1 MTATAPSQTP
11 PPPTDDGPRC
21 VVLLDDEKAY
31 LELLGESLRGSL
43 SCPVVG
49 FTNPQRCLDTLPSLR
64 VGMIITD
71 FQMPGLNGVEF
82 IEKAQR
88 IYPEV
93 PILMITAYANDI
105 PQEQLAKLPAL
116 KGIVKKPFRWPQLA
130 EHIAKYWPSTTTA
143 PFASG
148 A

>member
-1 MTATAPSQTP
+1 MTATAPSQKTP
-11 PPPTDDGPRC
+11 PSDDGPRC

-43 SCPVVG
+43 ACPVVG
-49 FTNPQRCLDTLPSLR
+49 FTNPQRCLDTLPNLR

-88 IYPEV
+88 LCPEV
-93 PILMITAYANDI
+93 PVLMITAYAYEI
-105 PQEQLAKLPAL
+105 PPQQLAKLPAL
-116 KGIVKKPFRWPQLA
+116 KGIVNKPFRWPQLA
-130 EHIAKYWPSTTTA
+130 EQIAKHWPSTTTA

>member
-1 MTATAPSQTP
+1 MTATAPSQKT
-11 PPPTDDGPRC
+11 PPTDDGPRC

-43 SCPVVG
+43 ACPVVG
-49 FTNPQRCLDTLPSLR
+49 FTNPQRCLDTLPNLR

-82 IEKAQR
+82 IEQAQR
-88 IYPEV
+88 LCPEI
-93 PILMITAYANDI
+93 PILMITAYVTDFSEK
-105 PQEQLAKLPAL
+105 QMAKMPSL
-116 KGIVKKPFRWPQLA
+116 KAIVRKPFRWPQLS
-130 EHIAKYWPSTTTA
+130 EQIAKHWPSATTA